1 MDRSLGSSGLR
12 RLLVVAGFAVASVSI
27 APLQAQNLCG
37 GTTYPFPYT
46 DVSGVGAAFCP
57 GIMEAYVTGVSKGTS
72 PTTFSPNEN
81 VSRLQMTTFLQRSVN
96 LGLTRTSWR
105 AAAEQWWLPQNS
117 TGLLI
122 AYPGA
127 APVLCKP
134 DRDSI
139 WVAAGDTVVRF
150 DANTGATLATFTGAV
165 NAYGVLVVGQLV
177 YVTGNT
183 SPGAVYFI
191 NTQSSGGAVGK
202 LGTPGIGA
210 FPKGIAFDGANIWTA
225 NGDGSVS
232 IIPPSHVVQTV
243 TGFIQPFGMVFDGT
257 NMWTTD
263 LGANFLDQLDAS
275 GNILQR
281 ISTGAGPAFPVF
293 DGANIWVPN
302 SNDSTVTVVQ
312 ASTGAIVASIGS
324 GFGLDQPA
332 TAAFDGVRILI
343 TNQNSATAT
352 LFKAADLSLIGNV
365 SLPGAT
371 PYGACSDGLNFWV
384 TLNGAGA
391 LARF

>member
-1 MDRSLGSSGLR
+1 MERGISRWGRCLAALGIVGTI
-12 RLLVVAGFAVASVSI
+12 SI
-27 APLQAQNLCG
+27 APAQAQQMCG

-46 DVSGVGAAFCP
+46 DVASVGFPFCP
-57 GIMEAYVTGVSKGTS
+57 GIMEAYVTGISKGTS
-72 PTTFSPNEN
+72 PTTFSPDEN
-81 VSRLQMTTFLQRSVN
+81 VSRLQMTTFLQRSVD

-122 AYPGA
+122 VYPGV

-150 DANTGATLATFTGAV
+150 DANTGASLGAWTGAT
-165 NAYGVLVVGQLV
+165 NASGVLVVGGLV

-183 SPGAVYFI
+183 SPGAVYVI
-191 NTQSSGGAVGK
+191 NTQSTGGAVGT

-210 FPKGIAFDGANIWTA
+210 YPKGIAFDGANIWTA
-225 NGDGSVS
+225 NGDGTVS
-232 IIPPSHVVQTV
+232 IIPPSHIVQTV
-243 TGFIQPFGMVFDGT
+243 SGFIQPFGMVFDGT
-257 NMWTTD
+257 SMWTTD
-263 LGANFLDQLDAS
+263 LGANLLDKLDAS
-275 GNILQR
+275 GHIVQK

-302 SNDSTVTVVQ
+302 SIDSTVTVVQ

-324 GFGLDQPA
+324 SFGLDAPA

-343 TNQNSATAT
+343 TNQNSDTAT